1 MNSHKYSYSVII
13 PHFSRDGDVSA
24 LIRAVSSVPE
34 REDVQVVVVDNSLKP
49 IDARLF
55 SSRKNVQIL
64 FSPNERKAGGAR
76 NVGIENSDAKW
87 LLFLDADDFFKDGAF
102 DVFDSHFT
110 SGNDIEFSVMTGAYS
125 DDVKKWSDRGE
136 VYAKLVRDFLESGDD
151 TKLRLEYRS
160 PCAKMVSLDFVNK
173 NKIRFDEVPASND
186 VMFGLRIGLAAKGI
200 GADGRET
207 YVATVSQGSLT
218 KTLSLENIESR
229 FNVCIDRNRTLV
241 KNGYKKDSSVLL
253 FIVKSLHFGLKPFLR
268 LLWRAIR
275 SGDLFVG
282 WRNWVGTLVHLF
294 DRKKRN
300 DNKKYQVTE

>member
-1 MNSHKYSYSVII
+1 MNRHKYNYSVII
-13 PHFSRDGDVSA
+13 PHFTRDGDVSA

-49 IDARLF
+49 IDAKLF
-55 SSRKNVQIL
+55 TSRKNVQIL

-87 LLFLDADDFFKDGAF
+87 LLFLDADDLFKEKAF
-102 DVFDSHFT
+102 DVFDSHLD
-110 SGNDIEFSVMTGAYS
+110 SKNDIEFSVMTGAYS
-125 DDVKKWSDRGE
+125 DDLKKWSDRGE
-136 VYAKLVRDFLESGDD
+136 VYANLVRDFLSSGDD

-160 PCAKMVSLDFVNK
+160 PCAKMVSSDLVNK
-173 NKIRFDEVPASND
+173 NNIRFDEVPASND
-186 VMFGLRIGLAAKGI
+186 VMFGLRIGLAAKSI
-200 GADGRET
+200 GADERET

-229 FNVCIDRNRTLV
+229 FNVCLDRNQTLV
-241 KNGYKKDSSVLL
+241 KNGYKKDSSVML
-253 FIVKSLHFGLKPFLR
+253 FIVKSLHYGVKPFLR
-268 LLWRAIR
+268 LLWKAIK

-282 WRNWVGTLVHLF
+282 WRNWLGTLLHLF

-300 DNKKYQVTE
+300 EKKKYQITE